1 MLGCRGRRCCR
12 LKLWLMTVW
21 EIAPGVVDQFT
32 ALGRIRGPDIRFP
45 SHITTT
51 TDIFWTETVYKNRL
65 EYSERVVLVTCKHS
79 ACTQHGVSRTQTPPQ
94 YLQM

>member
-1 MLGCRGRRCCR
+1 
-12 LKLWLMTVW
+12 MTVW

-32 ALGRIRGPDIRFP
+32 ALGRTQGPDIRFP

-65 EYSERVVLVTCKHS
+65 EYSERVGFGHL
-79 ACTQHGVSRTQTPPQ
+79 QTLSLYPTWS
-94 YLQM
+94 LQGPNTPAISPDVRSGNEATMT